1 MMIKSFPRV
10 PNECHRL
17 DSADSCMQVF
27 IFDASTSLWTANLH
41 LHGYFRENYEGV
53 KGLICLCF
61 QGAPGSFGSPGLS
74 GEQVSNV
81 HTRLGAWK

>member
-1 MMIKSFPRV
+1 MMIKSFPRM

-41 LHGYFRENYEGV
+41 LHGYFREKLRRRQRVNMSM
-53 KGLICLCF
+53 F
-61 QGAPGSFGSPGLS
+61 SGSAW
-74 GEQVSNV
+74 VIWV
-81 HTRLGAWK
+81 TRIIWRTSK

>member
-1 MMIKSFPRV
+1 MNAIVSIQRIPACKCLSSMLLQAVGPPI
-10 PNECHRL
+10 C
-17 DSADSCMQVF
+17 ACMD
-27 IFDASTSLWTANLH
+27 ILGRS
-41 LHGYFRENYEGV
+41 YEGV